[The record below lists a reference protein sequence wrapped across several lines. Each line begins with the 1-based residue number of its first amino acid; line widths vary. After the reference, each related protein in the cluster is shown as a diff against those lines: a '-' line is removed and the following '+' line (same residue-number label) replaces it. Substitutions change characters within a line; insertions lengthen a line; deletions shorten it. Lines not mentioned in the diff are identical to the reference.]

1 MTPNTQS
8 SSSSRSSTRPLRQ
21 NVPTN
26 IPPSTRIPS
35 PPLGFN
41 LSTGQPLV
49 NPPMKT
55 QAAFVGKLYSM
66 LEDDDILTTGL
77 IHWSSEGTT
86 FTCPNPTEFSK

>member
-1 MTPNTQS
+1 
-8 SSSSRSSTRPLRQ
+8 
-21 NVPTN
+21 
-26 IPPSTRIPS
+26 
-35 PPLGFN
+35 
-41 LSTGQPLV
+41 
-49 NPPMKT
+49 MKT